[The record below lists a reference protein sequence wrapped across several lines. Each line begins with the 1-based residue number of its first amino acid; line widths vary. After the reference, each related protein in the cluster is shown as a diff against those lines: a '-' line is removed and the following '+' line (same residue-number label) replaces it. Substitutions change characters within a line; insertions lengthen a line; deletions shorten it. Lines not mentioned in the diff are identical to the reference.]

1 MGPSSSSPHYILINI
16 QAPGKAPVFG
26 FQHPKDCNRM
36 EWGNGGSF
44 KKVVTTPTTRYEV
57 EHVLEWQLVTGF
69 FEWMSNEYH
78 SNQDK
83 FDNPQ
88 AQNAGAPKVTFC
100 EYWKGTW
107 EDTKAFTIPGKP
119 IARVPLNFVRKEYP
133 SKINEF
139 NNEFVW
145 LEKELNAPA
154 KAQVSLLRCQ
164 HLYAITDPTPT

>member
-1 MGPSSSSPHYILINI
+1 
-16 QAPGKAPVFG
+16 
-26 FQHPKDCNRM
+26 M

-119 IARVPLNFVRKEYP
+119 IARVPLDFVRKEYP

-154 KAQVSLLRCQ
+154 KAQVSLLICCHLFLSLTPSHHRCGATNLLKRTNLSTMTT
-164 HLYAITDPTPT
+164 H